1 LKARA
6 SLPLALA
13 LAALAAEARAQA
25 GAVEGRVALDVPG
38 VDLASVGE
46 IVVFVEPD
54 DGRPIPAPAAA
65 ALVIHQRDA
74 RFDPAFLV
82 VVAGQSVELPNDD
95 LIFHNVFS
103 FSKPND
109 FDLGSYPRGI
119 SRSVTFRYPG
129 LVRIYCSIH
138 ESMSASV
145 FVVPTPWHALADAD
159 GSFAIRGVPAGAW
172 RLRAWAWRLPGAS
185 REIAIAPGRATRV
198 ELALGESPVAPAA
211 AAP

>member
-1 LKARA
+1 LKAGA
-6 SLPLALA
+6 SLLLALA
-13 LAALAAEARAQA
+13 LAVAAADARAQA
-25 GAVEGRVALDVPG
+25 GAVEGRVALDLPG

-46 IVVFVEPD
+46 IVVFVEPE
-54 DGRPIPAPAAA
+54 DGRAIPAPRGAP
-65 ALVIHQRDA
+65 LVIHQRDA

-82 VVAGQSVELPNDD
+82 VVAGQSVQLPNDD

-109 FDLGSYPRGI
+109 FDLGSYPRGT
-119 SRSVTFRYPG
+119 SRNVTFRYPG

-145 FVVPTPWHALADAD
+145 FVVPTPWHALAAAD

-172 RLRAWAWRLPGAS
+172 RLRAWSWRLPGAS
-185 REIAIAPGRATRV
+185 REIAIASGRATRV

>member
-1 LKARA
+1 MRTGAAL
-6 SLPLALA
+6 LLALA
-13 LAALAAEARAQA
+13 LAARASGARAQA
-25 GAVEGRVALDVPG
+25 GAVEGRVALDLAG

-46 IVVFVEPD
+46 IVVFVEPE
-54 DGRPIPAPAAA
+54 DGRALPAPRASAAE
-65 ALVIHQRDA
+65 IHQRGA

-109 FDLGSYPRGI
+109 FDLGSYPRGA
-119 SRSVTFRYPG
+119 SRRVTFRYPG
-129 LVRIYCSIH
+129 LVRVYCSIH

-145 FVVPTPWHALADAD
+145 FVVPTPWHALAAPD
-159 GSFAIRGVPAGAW
+159 GSFTIRGVPAGSW
-172 RLRAWAWRLPGAS
+172 RLRAWSWRLPGAS
-185 REIAIAPGRATRV
+185 RQVTVAAGRTAQV
-198 ELALGESPVAPAA
+198 DFALGESSLTPTA

>member
-1 LKARA
+1 LKAGA
-6 SLPLALA
+6 SLLLALA
-13 LAALAAEARAQA
+13 VAVDAGAQQ
-25 GAVEGRVALDVPG
+25 GAVEGRVALELPD

-46 IVVFVEPD
+46 IVVFVEPQD
-54 DGRPIPAPAAA
+54 RRAIPAPRAEP
-65 ALVIHQRDA
+65 LVIHQRDA

-103 FSKPND
+103 FSRPND
-109 FDLGSYPRGI
+109 FDLGSYPRGT

-145 FVVPTPWHALADAD
+145 LVVPTPWHTLAGPD

-172 RLRAWAWRLPGAS
+172 RLRVWSWRLPGAS
-185 REIAIAPGRATRV
+185 REIAVATGRSTQV
-198 ELALGESPVAPAA
+198 ELALGESSLAPAA

>member
-1 LKARA
+1 MRRFA
-6 SLPLALA
+6 LPLALA
-13 LAALAAEARAQA
+13 LATGAGHALAEP
-25 GAVEGRVALDVPG
+25 GAVEGRVALDVRG

-46 IVVFVEPD
+46 IVVFVEPE
-54 DGRPIPAPAAA
+54 DGRAIPAPRGPRLA
-65 ALVIHQRDA
+65 IHQRGA

-82 VVAGQSVELPNDD
+82 VVAGQTVELPNDD

-109 FDLGSYPRGI
+109 FDVGSYPRGA
-119 SRSVTFRYPG
+119 SRSVSFRYPG

-145 FVVPTPWHALADAD
+145 FVVPTPWHARARTD
-159 GSFAIRGVPAGAW
+159 GSFAIHGVPAGSW
-172 RLRAWAWRLPGAS
+172 RLRAWSWRLPGAS
-185 REIAIAPGRATRV
+185 RAISVRTGRTTQV
-198 ELALGESPVAPAA
+198 ELALGESALSPAA